1 MKKIVAITAITMV
14 GAAVLY
20 GVWEFAFA
28 HIALGPGLCADSIL
42 EKAESADGSIKAVSF
57 TRDCGATTRIA
68 TRIRLED
75 VGLFGETSD
84 VFVYEGSIRTEFE
97 WQSSKSLTIVLTP
110 TVDTLDPSVFMM
122 EGEALGVKIN
132 WR

>member
-1 MKKIVAITAITMV
+1 MKKIVATTAITMV

-20 GVWEFAFA
+20 GVWKFAFA

-42 EKAESADGSIKAVSF
+42 EKAESAGGSIKAVSF

-68 TRIRLED
+68 TRIRLEE

-110 TVDTLDPSVFMM
+110 TVAKLNPSVFMM
-122 EGEALGVKIN
+122 EDEALGVKID
-132 WR
+132 WQ